1 MTRIQVHPDR
11 STPPVCRDLHL
22 RQFRGGEY
30 PPTFRITLET
40 VADSLAERGNS
51 RLLLTMLPS
60 VHRVL
65 RVAPQ
70 RRQHHIVSRS
80 KPHVWNHQVFAV
92 PSRQAIRHRNRSV
105 TAVVI
110 DGRHAQLATSR
121 LIPAPQHEELVAAG
135 STPLFKPCIM
145 TGIAI
150 GLQVIL
156 LPPQLLG
163 AEAQPHPANP
173 NVGFQP
179 RPPEPQV
186 GQPPPLPVHLP
197 PLALL
202 FSLINLLASTVA
214 VPKYASN
221 WTT

>member
-1 MTRIQVHPDR
+1 
-11 STPPVCRDLHL
+11 
-22 RQFRGGEY
+22 
-30 PPTFRITLET
+30 
-40 VADSLAERGNS
+40 
-51 RLLLTMLPS
+51 MLPS

-92 PSRQAIRHRNRSV
+92 PSRQAIRHPQPQRQR
-105 TAVVI
+105 TVVI
-110 DGRHAQLATSR
+110 DGRHAQLASRR
-121 LIPAPQHEELVAAG
+121 LIPAAQHEELVAAG
-135 STPLFKPCIM
+135 VLPVPEPFLM

-163 AEAQPHPANP
+163 AEAQPHPAGR

-186 GQPPPLPVHLP
+186 GQPPPLPV
-197 PLALL
+197 
-202 FSLINLLASTVA
+202 
-214 VPKYASN
+214 
-221 WTT
+221 